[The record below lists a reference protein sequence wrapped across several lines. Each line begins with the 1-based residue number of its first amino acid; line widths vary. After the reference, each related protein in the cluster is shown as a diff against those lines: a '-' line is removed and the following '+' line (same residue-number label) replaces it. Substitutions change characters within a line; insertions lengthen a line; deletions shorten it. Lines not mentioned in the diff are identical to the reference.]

1 MIFNHMRVV
10 VEEDLLAGEE
20 VLADQ
25 EEMADLLA
33 FKKLSLEFQVKT
45 IQFMQQ
51 CPTRTSPVR
60 KG

>member
-1 MIFNHMRVV
+1 M
-10 VEEDLLAGEE
+10 EEDLLAGEE